1 MVGTRVTRD
10 HVKIRSSR
18 YMELDSAKPFHV
30 HRSVPALITCS
41 RIDRRQLTV
50 GALHHLTVDR
60 RAESSLRHV
69 TLTIDLGPVYSTANN
84 AEDEADVY
92 SPSDYTTP
100 ATSTNLSS
108 KNENL
113 QNVGFKSR

>member
-1 MVGTRVTRD
+1 M
-10 HVKIRSSR
+10 
-18 YMELDSAKPFHV
+18 
-30 HRSVPALITCS
+30 
-41 RIDRRQLTV
+41 

-69 TLTIDLGPVYSTANN
+69 TLTIELDLGPVYSTANN

-92 SPSDYTTP
+92 SPSDCTTP